1 MPNEYRIVDGQPMNP
16 YQFRISLRLRH
27 PTMDLS
33 FASAKF
39 GLTPRRHWVHGAA
52 RTTMAGEPL
61 EGTNDRSCWTA
72 PLFGGEMLESRKQDL
87 EKSLALAVEQL
98 ASHAEFLKSFRLSHG
113 STSLSIGIF
122 GPKNFG
128 IELAPQL
135 LGELASL
142 GIELGLDVYPGAPY
156 E

>member
-1 MPNEYRIVDGQPMNP
+1 MNP

-27 PTMDLS
+27 PTMDFS

-61 EGTNDRSCWTA
+61 DGTNNGSYWTA

-87 EKSLALAVEQL
+87 EEALVLVVQQL
-98 ASHAEFLKSFRLSHG
+98 ASHAEFLKGFRLSHG
-113 STSLSIGIF
+113 SASLSIGIF

-128 IELAPQL
+128 IELSPQL

-142 GIELGLDVYPGAPY
+142 GIELGLDVYPGAPQ